1 MLEKW
6 LLMSIA
12 MFFLF
17 DMIFILSLNA
27 DDLFIVTGIA
37 LMFISYAFLLPT
49 ELKRAIKQ
57 RGSK

>member
-1 MLEKW
+1 MTAL
-6 LLMSIA
+6 
-12 MFFLF
+12 
-17 DMIFILSLNA
+17 LSLNA
-27 DDLFIVTGIA
+27 DDLLIVTGIA